1 MIAALIAVLFLGSSS
16 YFLVDISEAS
26 RDRAN
31 DVIADVDRREQV
43 DEIFDQLADS
53 AKSQQDKA
61 KDALDRLADLA
72 EQHSVGETETK
83 AAVADYW
90 VGMISVHNEII
101 EARSEIKKHVS
112 REEWEEIFNAPPDAA
127 D

>member
-1 MIAALIAVLFLGSSS
+1 MIAALIAVLFLGGSS
-16 YFLVDISEAS
+16 YFLVDMTEANQE
-26 RDRAN
+26 RAN
-31 DVIADVDRREQV
+31 EVIVDVSRREQV
-43 DEIFDQLADS
+43 DGLFDQLTDS
-53 AKSQQDKA
+53 AKAQQDKA

-72 EQHSVGETETK
+72 EQHAVGETETK

-90 VGMISVHNEII
+90 AGMISVHNEII

-112 REEWEEIFNAPPDAA
+112 REEWEEIFNAPPDAV

>member
-1 MIAALIAVLFLGSSS
+1 MIAALIAVLFLGGSS
-16 YFLVDISEAS
+16 YFLVDMTEAYQ
-26 RDRAN
+26 DRAD
-31 DVIADVDRREQV
+31 DVIVDVDRREQV
-43 DEIFDQLADS
+43 DEVFDQLADS

-72 EQHSVGETETK
+72 EQRSVGETETR

-90 VGMISVHNEII
+90 VGMISVHNQII

-112 REEWEEIFNAPPDAA
+112 REEWEGIFKSSPDAA